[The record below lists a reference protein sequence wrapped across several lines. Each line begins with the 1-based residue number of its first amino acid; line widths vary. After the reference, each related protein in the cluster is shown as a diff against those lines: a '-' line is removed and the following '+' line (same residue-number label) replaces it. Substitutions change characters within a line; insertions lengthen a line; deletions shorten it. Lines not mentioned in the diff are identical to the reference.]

1 MPLYLHELI
10 NLMYNNSKQINN
22 DVWLKTPHDMLRSLL
37 ADEAKNA
44 AILDEIGQT
53 LKQLRAKSSFR
64 LALINTLLE
73 DIADVH
79 NKSFKGNN
87 K

>member
-1 MPLYLHELI
+1 MNQSNKIYFKSDKDLLL
-10 NLMYNNSKQINN
+10 
-22 DVWLKTPHDMLRSLL
+22 SLL

-44 AILDEIGQT
+44 AILDDVQAT
-53 LKQLRAKSSFR
+53 VRQMRAKSGFR

-73 DIADVH
+73 NQKI
-79 NKSFKGNN
+79 NKGEN